1 MNKALLAVVL
11 ATGCSGFAGTEPTV
25 AEHHNH
31 VVVDRIEGNFA
42 ITFDYE
48 GVEIWYRT
56 ELLPE
61 AVSDG
66 DVLDFDLT
74 VDHHETEA
82 RRAQATA
89 ILNAL
94 RARS

>member
-1 MNKALLAVVL
+1 MRFTPILALVAAVGCGAE
-11 ATGCSGFAGTEPTV
+11 ATPL

-61 AVSDG
+61 AVNDG
-66 DVLDFDLT
+66 DVLDSDFT
-74 VDHHETEA
+74 VDHAETEA
-82 RRAQATA
+82 RKAQATA
-89 ILNAL
+89 LLNAL
-94 RARS
+94 RAGR